1 MTSSTDTTA
10 ELKPDNFRFSIRY
23 PWRTLLLVKLLLF
36 YALLL
41 LQPELISLLKLPD
54 FLFRPEYFSG
64 AFLGFLIF
72 AWFDLR
78 SFMRQKNRVKNQ
90 FKKLWDN
97 KRQLQQRDRKSTRLN
112 SSHVRISYAVFC
124 LKK

>member
-54 FLFRPEYFSG
+54 FLFRPEYFSA
-64 AFLGFLIF
+64 AFMGFLIF

-78 SFMRQKNRVKNQ
+78 SFMQQKNRVKNQ
-90 FKKLWDN
+90 FKKLWEN
-97 KRQLQQRDRKSTRLN
+97 KRQLQRSEEHTSELQS
-112 SSHVRISYAVFC
+112 
-124 LKK
+124 

>member
-64 AFLGFLIF
+64 VFLGFMIF

-78 SFMRQKNRVKNQ
+78 SFMQQKNRVKNQ
-90 FKKLWDN
+90 YKQPWEN
-97 KRQLQQRDRKSTRLN
+97 KRQLQQRAPTSASHNENLN
-112 SSHVRISYAVFC
+112 LLIDD
-124 LKK
+124 K